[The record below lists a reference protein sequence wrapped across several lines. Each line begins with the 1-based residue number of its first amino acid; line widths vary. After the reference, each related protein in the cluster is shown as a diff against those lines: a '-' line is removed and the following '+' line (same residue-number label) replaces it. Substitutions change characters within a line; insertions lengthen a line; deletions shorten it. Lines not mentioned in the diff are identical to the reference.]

1 MKNNQ
6 DFSRF
11 SVRKASGEVAPF
23 DETKLRRS
31 LRRSGANDH
40 LVNLVL
46 QEIRGH
52 VYDNI
57 PTKGLYKMAHKQ
69 LKRLDRPVADRYSLK
84 QAMMELGPSGFP
96 FERFYAEIL
105 KSQGF
110 SAQTGLILKG
120 KCITH
125 EMDVVAENTTDLIF
139 VECKYHP
146 LPGSVSDV
154 KVPLYLH
161 ARFLDL
167 AVGPN
172 IQRDLGGRN
181 LQFHIATNTRF
192 SDDAMTYGHCAG
204 LHLIAWD
211 YPVGKGLR
219 ELIDETALHPVTCI
233 SSLTRHEKTALLKKG
248 IVLCRHLSE
257 RPHILGIIGVSQ
269 GREKAILNE
278 VEELCRKSH

>member
-1 MKNNQ
+1 MKN
-6 DFSRF
+6 DPTLARY
-11 SVRKASGEVAPF
+11 SVRKASGEFAPF

-40 LVNLVL
+40 LMNLVL
-46 QEIRGH
+46 QEIRGQ
-52 VYDNI
+52 VYDNM
-57 PTKGLYKMAHKQ
+57 PTKALYKLAYKL

-84 QAMMELGPSGFP
+84 QAMQELGPSGFP
-96 FERFYAEIL
+96 FERFFAEIL
-105 KSQGF
+105 KSQGY
-110 SAQTGLILKG
+110 SVKTGLLLNG

-125 EMDVVAENTTDLIF
+125 EMDVVAESETDLIF

-167 AVGPN
+167 AASPS

-181 LQFHIATNTRF
+181 LQFRIATNTRF
-192 SDDAMTYGHCAG
+192 SDDAMTYGRCAK

-211 YPVGKGLR
+211 YPMGKGLR
-219 ELIDETALHPVTCI
+219 ELIDETGLHPVTCI
-233 SSLTRHEKTALLKKG
+233 SSLARHEKTALLEKG
-248 IVLCRHLSE
+248 VVLCRHLSE
-257 RPHILGIIGVSQ
+257 HPKMLGKIGVSSE
-269 GREKAILNE
+269 REKAILKE
-278 VEELCRKSH
+278 VEGLCSGK